1 MAKKEEK
8 ELKNKTKK
16 TVAKKDTKKTNKVAK
31 KSYGEEVKAELK
43 KVKWPSKEEMV
54 KYSIAV
60 IAFIIIF
67 GLYFYGLDALFAWLS
82 SLVKGL

>member
-16 TVAKKDTKKTNKVAK
+16 TVAKKETKKIN